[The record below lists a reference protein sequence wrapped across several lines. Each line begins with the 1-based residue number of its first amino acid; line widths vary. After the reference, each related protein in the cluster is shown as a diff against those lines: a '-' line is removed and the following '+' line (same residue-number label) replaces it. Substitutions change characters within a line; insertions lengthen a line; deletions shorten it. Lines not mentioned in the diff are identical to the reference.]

1 MVLHNIVLA
10 LFAAEAAVC
19 LLLCAPLPEAIVKGS
34 PFWQEMETPW
44 RSSRCLHFLPNDLQ

>member
-19 LLLCAPLPEAIVKGS
+19 LLLCAPLPEAIVKVS
-34 PFWQEMETPW
+34 PF
-44 RSSRCLHFLPNDLQ
+44 LAK